1 MRKAQVG
8 FIGAGSFISAHHLL
22 TAGNSRL
29 MDIAAIADLDEE
41 KLKHHSSRLKIG
53 YATTD
58 YKRLLEDPKID
69 LIIIGTKQDL
79 HARLIVES
87 LNAGKWVLCEK
98 LMAQT
103 KEETQAVLAAEQA
116 AKGKLAIGFNRR
128 FAPACSRTKALMQ
141 SVKRPWY
148 INYRLM
154 YPNPEKR
161 EGFYATQERILYEG
175 CHILDLVCWLL
186 DAAPRKVFMT
196 GDRLQNN
203 CCILD
208 YADGSQVSFMCG
220 SMGSY
225 CLWKE
230 YMEVF
235 GTYTAITISDFVDMR
250 VRGFQGQY
258 DQLFSPYLNKH
269 ADEVRKY
276 GFDFYETYKGA
287 EVYHYR
293 QHWQETYGMAIVPV
307 RRPVSRPGDI
317 SHYSPLHRDSAGINP
332 DKGWVQSLEHFAECF
347 LAGSTPQNADGTAGA
362 LSTTI
367 ALALLKSRETGQPGA
382 L

>member
-1 MRKAQVG
+1 
-8 FIGAGSFISAHHLL
+8 
-22 TAGNSRL
+22 
-29 MDIAAIADLDEE
+29 
-41 KLKHHSSRLKIG
+41 
-53 YATTD
+53 
-58 YKRLLEDPKID
+58 
-69 LIIIGTKQDL
+69 
-79 HARLIVES
+79 
-87 LNAGKWVLCEK
+87 
-98 LMAQT
+98 MAQT
-103 KEETQAVLAAEQA
+103 QEETQAVLAAEQS

-128 FAPACSRTKALMQ
+128 FAPACARTKALMH
-141 SVKRPWY
+141 SVKRPWF

-186 DAAPRKVFMT
+186 DAAPRKVYMT
-196 GDRLQNN
+196 GERLHNN

-208 YADGSQVSFMCG
+208 YTDGSQVSFMCG

-235 GTYTAITISDFVDMR
+235 GAYTAITISDFVDMR
-250 VRGFQGQY
+250 VRGFEGQY
-258 DQLFSPYLNKH
+258 DQLFPPYLNEH
-269 ADEVRKY
+269 ADEVLKF

-287 EVYHYR
+287 EVYQYR
-293 QHWQETYGMAIVPV
+293 QHWQNYGMTIEPV
-307 RRPVSRPGDI
+307 RRPVILPVEVSQ
-317 SHYSPLHRDSAGINP
+317 YSPLHPDGTGINP
-332 DKGWVQSLEHFAECF
+332 DKGWVQSLEHFAEC
-347 LAGSTPQNADGTAGA
+347 LLNGSTPQNADGNAGA

-367 ALALLKSRETGQPGA
+367 ALALLKSLETGQPVA